1 MGARECAGRAM
12 SFERQPTDKWRRE
25 IPGTRWF
32 KADLHVHTIDDHAG
46 RRAKMPDGLSGDPT
60 DPGVR
65 SVYAR
70 RLLQGAVANGV
81 QVLGLTPH
89 SPRAGSGGSASV
101 VWDIVECWNSG
112 VDDDGVLFRDK
123 IFAVFPGFEPSLRD
137 GRSGLHLLFL
147 FDPEIGRDRYLR
159 LFDLVM
165 GGVSPWVDGTLQ
177 VSNKNAEDAFDDLRD
192 FRNREIQQAPQG
204 QSVWQYLILA
214 PHIEAGNGLLGAKK
228 AQILQLFAHGE
239 VAGLELADEQLPEN
253 TLSPRKWLEE
263 GMQQHRQAFFHSSDA
278 YSIGDIGKRH
288 TWMKLASPRIEAL
301 RQAFIASD
309 SRLRIGFIRDAN
321 KQLVEISDPP
331 AVTMNHRPWLR
342 SVTVRGAASFF
353 GGDEGTR
360 FDLSPDLTC
369 IIGGSMTGKST
380 LLDGLR
386 IHVEAP
392 APNNESIAEQVTG
405 RGRNRF
411 LSGSP
416 EVAFDAPGSDPTASP
431 YERWPAHFFAQN
443 ELQRLAEA
451 DSVEALLAKLTR
463 SETAGIEERNAT
475 LQGLD
480 KEIDDLAGGL
490 DRLEGELAEAEQ
502 DYERARRA
510 GQELNAFRDAGVD
523 ILHALGR
530 RLRAWESARFQGGRL
545 RANIELAIAHIYP
558 FDDIELDDELILM
571 LAEASVDPAEF
582 DLQARWS
589 RIIGHM
595 QSAKDELDALMG
607 VVGKSVEVL
616 KNRESVIQTDV
627 ERALAGQGLDADK
640 LKEFQKLNQQAAL
653 LANYEVILAEKRAC
667 VTEIEASFKRLRQER
682 QRLLQEQ
689 RDAFDRVLA
698 SVAQRFGSRIRARRI
713 ENGDTRSLEKYL
725 TGLGQR
731 GVSRWWNGL
740 EAGARYSPEVLL
752 EHLAANT
759 LNEVGMTDAVQ
770 RTFQE
775 AMTKDRR
782 RALAALRAPD
792 VYVLEMLLDD
802 GNYRRLEELSGG
814 QKVSVLLSLLLET
827 DDTSPLVID
836 QPEDELDNRFLWE
849 TILPA
854 LKDLKGRRQLIV
866 ATHNP
871 NIVVNGDADMVILL
885 EATAQHGRVDIAGVI
900 EEPAVRDAIVKTVDG
915 GDEAFRLRRR
925 KYGF

>member
-1 MGARECAGRAM
+1 M

-32 KADLHVHTIDDHAG
+32 KADLHIHTIDDHAG
-46 RRAKMPDGLSGDPT
+46 RRAKMPDGLSGDPAV
-60 DPGVR
+60 PEVR
-65 SVYAR
+65 SAYAR

-89 SPRAGSGGSASV
+89 SPRAASEGNASV
-101 VWDIVECWNSG
+101 VWDVVECWNSEA
-112 VDDDGVLFRDK
+112 DDDGDLFRDK
-123 IFAVFPGFEPSLRD
+123 IFAVFPGFEPSLKD

-165 GGVSPWVDGTLQ
+165 GGVSPWVDSTLQ
-177 VSNKNAEDAFDDLRD
+177 VSNKNAEEAFDDLRE
-192 FRNREIQQAPQG
+192 FRNREIHQG
-204 QSVWQYLILA
+204 DQDQISWRHLILA
-214 PHIEAGNGLLGAKK
+214 PHIEADNGLLGAQK

-239 VAGLELADEQLPEN
+239 VAGLELADEKLPEDA
-253 TLSPRKWLEE
+253 LSRRKWLEE
-263 GMQQHRQAFFHSSDA
+263 GMQRHRQAFFHSSDA
-278 YSIGDIGKRH
+278 YSIGDIGKRY

-309 SRLRIGFIRDAN
+309 SRLRIGFTRDTDG
-321 KQLVEISDPP
+321 QLVEISDPP
-331 AVTMNHRPWLR
+331 AVMMSHRPWLR
-342 SVTVRGAASFF
+342 SVTVRGDASFF
-353 GGDEGTR
+353 GGGEGTR

-392 APNNESIAEQVTG
+392 VPNNESIAEQVTA

-416 EVAFDAPGSDPTASP
+416 EVDFDAPGSDPTASP
-431 YERWPAHFFAQN
+431 HERWPAHFFAQN

-480 KEIDDLAGGL
+480 KELDDLAGSL
-490 DRLEGELAEAEQ
+490 TRFEAELAEAEQ
-502 DYERARRA
+502 DHERARRA
-510 GQELNAFRDAGVD
+510 RQELDAFRDAGMD
-523 ILHALGR
+523 ILHGLGR
-530 RLRAWESARFQGGRL
+530 RRRTWESVRFQGGRL
-545 RANIELAIAHIYP
+545 RSNIELAMAHIHP
-558 FDDIELDDELILM
+558 FEVIELDDELILM
-571 LAEASVDPAEF
+571 LAEANIDPADF

-589 RIIGHM
+589 RIVRHM

-607 VVGKSVEVL
+607 VVGKSIEVL
-616 KNRESVIQTDV
+616 KSRESVVQTDV
-627 ERALAGQGLDADK
+627 ERALAGRGLDADK
-640 LKEFQKLNQQAAL
+640 LKEFQKLSQQAAL
-653 LANYEVILAEKRAC
+653 LANYEVVLEEKRAR
-667 VTEIEASFKRLRQER
+667 VTEIEASFERLRQER
-682 QRLLQEQ
+682 QRLQQEQ
-689 RDAFDRVLA
+689 RDAFDRVLKG
-698 SVAQRFGSRIRARRI
+698 VAQHFGDRIRARRI
-713 ENGDTRSLEKYL
+713 ESGDTRSLEKYL
-725 TGLGQR
+725 MGLGQR

-740 EAGARYSPEVLL
+740 EPGARPSPEVLL
-752 EHLAANT
+752 EHLAAGT
-759 LNEVGMTDAVQ
+759 LSEIGMTDAVQ
-770 RTFQE
+770 RTFRE
-775 AMTKDRR
+775 TMTKDGLRS
-782 RALAALRAPD
+782 LAVLRAPD

-802 GNYRRLEELSGG
+802 GNYRQLEELSGG
-814 QKVSVLLSLLLET
+814 QKVSVLLSLLLDT
-827 DDTSPLVID
+827 DDPRPLVID

-854 LKDLKGRRQLIV
+854 LKDLKGKRQLIV

-885 EATAQHGRVDIAGVI
+885 EATAQRGRVDIAGVI